1 MPTLRQLWELSLYQ
15 RSILVI
21 LLICNVL
28 GTIYGFIWYG
38 DQLLKTQWHYLIFVP
53 DSPIAS
59 LFLCISICLII
70 LNKQNSIIEGLAFV
84 TLFKYGLWAVI
95 MNFIMIINNDDITI
109 MNVFLIIS
117 HGIMVLES
125 IYFYPR
131 FNISM
136 LSLFISMIWVFN
148 NDYVDYI
155 LKKYPYYDFIQQH
168 VHLVAFIA
176 LWLSI
181 ISLILYY
188 NFNKLIKV
196 KLFDK
201 KIDSQ

>member
-1 MPTLRQLWELSLYQ
+1 
-15 RSILVI
+15 
-21 LLICNVL
+21 
-28 GTIYGFIWYG
+28 
-38 DQLLKTQWHYLIFVP
+38 
-53 DSPIAS
+53 
-59 LFLCISICLII
+59 
-70 LNKQNSIIEGLAFV
+70 
-84 TLFKYGLWAVI
+84 
-95 MNFIMIINNDDITI
+95 MIINNDDITI

-131 FNISM
+131 FKISM

-168 VHLVAFIA
+168 VNLVAFIA

-181 ISLILYY
+181 ISLMLYY

>member
-59 LFLCISICLII
+59 LFLCISIC
-70 LNKQNSIIEGLAFV
+70 
-84 TLFKYGLWAVI
+84 
-95 MNFIMIINNDDITI
+95 FIMIINNDDITI

-131 FNISM
+131 FKISM

-168 VHLVAFIA
+168 VNLVAFIA

-181 ISLILYY
+181 ISLMLYY

>member
-1 MPTLRQLWELSLYQ
+1 MHRY
-15 RSILVI
+15 
-21 LLICNVL
+21 
-28 GTIYGFIWYG
+28 
-38 DQLLKTQWHYLIFVP
+38 
-53 DSPIAS
+53 
-59 LFLCISICLII
+59 FLCISICLII

-131 FNISM
+131 FKISM

-168 VHLVAFIA
+168 VNLVAFYRAMAKYYITYA
-176 LWLSI
+176 LL
-181 ISLILYY
+181 
-188 NFNKLIKV
+188 
-196 KLFDK
+196 
-201 KIDSQ
+201 

>member
-1 MPTLRQLWELSLYQ
+1 MALSNF
-15 RSILVI
+15 
-21 LLICNVL
+21 C
-28 GTIYGFIWYG
+28 
-38 DQLLKTQWHYLIFVP
+38 
-53 DSPIAS
+53 SPIAS

-131 FNISM
+131 FKISM

-168 VHLVAFIA
+168 VNLVAFIA

-181 ISLILYY
+181 ISLMLYY

>member
-38 DQLLKTQWHYLIFVP
+38 DRLLNTMALSNFVP

-109 MNVFLIIS
+109 MNVF
-117 HGIMVLES
+117 
-125 IYFYPR
+125 
-131 FNISM
+131 
-136 LSLFISMIWVFN
+136 
-148 NDYVDYI
+148 
-155 LKKYPYYDFIQQH
+155 
-168 VHLVAFIA
+168 
-176 LWLSI
+176 
-181 ISLILYY
+181 
-188 NFNKLIKV
+188 
-196 KLFDK
+196 
-201 KIDSQ
+201 